1 MKGPVMYW
9 SENSKDSTIMMEKE
23 QVNMIFGGLQGAI
36 TVNPVEPRL
45 SHLFIYNSNFTNVFA
60 KDGSA
65 INLQNVGKL
74 YLENCNFNQTIK
86 FKDSKEM
93 FNFIVKNF

>member
-1 MKGPVMYW
+1 MYW

-74 YLENCNFNQTIK
+74 YLENCNFNQTTK